1 MPAANQPPRI
11 NPDSILKIINVA
23 KIQQVVTLTLEEW
36 EHINEEIVNTINLRS
51 SKEVPDSNRSDYKF
65 IVLTYKD
72 DASSE

>member
-11 NPDSILKIINVA
+11 N
-23 KIQQVVTLTLEEW
+23 QQVVTLTLEEW
-36 EHINEEIVNTINLRS
+36 EHINEEIVNTNNLRP